1 MPGKGVKS
9 QQDKIAT
16 SSESNNLNI
25 SRNVNELKKYITLPY
40 SPQAVVWLTEIKGS
54 NTSTVP
60 GPTDWSLTAVLTF
73 RPEDAKKIVSASSL
87 ASPAVFGTVE
97 LMEWFPPDV
106 KAQVLKDPSTKQY
119 TIKGK
124 MYSAN
129 AFYKLSLI
137 NGFLLQ
143 LDKTSQFILVLYTM

>member
-1 MPGKGVKS
+1 M
-9 QQDKIAT
+9 
-16 SSESNNLNI
+16 
-25 SRNVNELKKYITLPY
+25 
-40 SPQAVVWLTEIKGS
+40 
-54 NTSTVP
+54 
-60 GPTDWSLTAVLTF
+60 LTF

-87 ASPAVFGTVE
+87 ASPTVFGTVE

-106 KAQVLKDPSTKQY
+106 KAQALKDPSTKKY

-124 MYSAN
+124 IYSAS